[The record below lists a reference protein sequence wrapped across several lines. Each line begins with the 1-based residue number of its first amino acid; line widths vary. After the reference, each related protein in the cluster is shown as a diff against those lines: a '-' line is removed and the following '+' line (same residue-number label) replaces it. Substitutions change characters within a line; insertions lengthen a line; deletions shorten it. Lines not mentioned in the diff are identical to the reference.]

1 MKVAL
6 VTGGA
11 TGIGAAT
18 VRELANQGVVVA
30 FQYSSSAK
38 AAAELETELLKKNL
52 KAKSFQG
59 DLSKSE
65 SAKEDRKSTRLNSS
79 H

>member
-30 FQYSSSAK
+30 FQYSSSA
-38 AAAELETELLKKNL
+38 
-52 KAKSFQG
+52 
-59 DLSKSE
+59 
-65 SAKEDRKSTRLNSS
+65 DRKSTRLNSS
-79 H
+79 HT